1 MLESKID
8 ALTVAINTLNDTMQK
23 IGLPTKPPK
32 PHADPGGESQDIG
45 LPTKPP
51 ETAIDLNPISGEP
64 VNVQPE
70 KPAEPQFTIDQ
81 VKKALTVVVEKHALK
96 FQAATGILARF
107 GVATVPALK
116 PEQYAD
122 VIKKCA
128 AVLKG
133 EAI

>member
-8 ALTVAINTLNDTMQK
+8 ALIVAVSALNDTMQK

-32 PHADPGGESQDIG
+32 PHADPVGEAQATVDTTTEIQ
-45 LPTKPP
+45 
-51 ETAIDLNPISGEP
+51 IDPITGEP
-64 VNVQPE
+64 MNAQPE
-70 KPAEPQFTIDQ
+70 KPTEPKFTVDQ
-81 VKKALTVVVEKHALK
+81 VKKALTVVVNQHAQK
-96 FQAATGILARF
+96 FEAASGILARF
-107 GVATVPALK
+107 GASTVPALK

-128 AVLKG
+128 AVVKG